1 MKKSTLKF
9 GLIGIL
15 LIFVIVPTLIAGI
28 VGTLITVN
36 YSKDVGTGELAAV
49 SLSKSGSLDAV
60 FSSYINTAKSLSTM
74 STVIESFENN
84 NGAAVTE
91 MEAFTKGR
99 SDIIDVLLVNKK
111 GGSVITSYRKVQ
123 TGNFQHFD
131 ENGLAPVSGLLTWEN
146 YNPDEQ
152 DAIYVSHKVKSYDGK
167 VDLGYVVI
175 IVSLAQDSNIGKALA
190 GSYVDNHANLA
201 LVDNAGNTVNFT
213 GNGNVMKTAQVDSAF
228 TNMVTTIFNSTA
240 STGSTANN
248 TQKVIDGKAGKYTIA
263 YGAIP
268 NVNSWRWVGVVRT
281 GDITEFAS
289 TTNMIIWIVVA
300 VVCLLCAALAYVII
314 SGFVSKM
321 QKLIKNMNDIN
332 IDEGVGAIH
341 MDVKHD
347 KSELGM
353 IQKSFNDFITEV
365 YMNGE
370 RYKTIAALSDS
381 MLFEWDFHKERM
393 YASDNLLS
401 KFDIN
406 LNTATLS
413 NGRFLDS
420 LMAQEFADKYKRDI
434 NTLLKNQGSFSAE
447 YKLKSKSGA
456 DVWVSCKA
464 TCISDRLG
472 EPLRVIGVLN
482 DIDNEKKLEVQLSE
496 RASVDFLSQLN
507 NRTTFIKKLSTVL
520 DRRGPHKIGVMF
532 IDVDDFKFINDRYGH
547 AIGDEVIRFVADTIR
562 KKVDDRGG
570 FAGRFG
576 GDEFML
582 CFTNQEDVENLEQI
596 AMHLIDELYV
606 GYTNESGTLINVRA
620 SIGISYCPLHTE
632 DVNEL
637 ISFSD
642 TAMYFVKKNGKTN
655 YHVYVPEDSESGE
668 YIDPEGY

>member
-15 LIFVIVPTLIAGI
+15 LIFVIVPTLIAGV
-28 VGTLITVN
+28 VGTLVTVN
-36 YSKDVGTGELAAV
+36 YSKNVGMNELAAV

-60 FSSYINTAKSLSTM
+60 FSGYINTAKSLSTM
-74 STVIESFENN
+74 TNIIENFEKN
-84 NGAAVTE
+84 NGAGISE

-99 SDIIDVLLVNKK
+99 DDIIDVLLVNKK
-111 GGSVITSYRKVQ
+111 GAVIGSYRKVQ
-123 TGNFQHFD
+123 TDNFQHFD
-131 ENGLAPVSGLLTWEN
+131 ENGLSPVSGLLAWEN
-146 YNPDEQ
+146 YDADEQ
-152 DAIYVSHKVKSYDGK
+152 DAIYVSHKVKNYDGK
-167 VDLGYVVI
+167 VDLGYVVL
-175 IVSLAQDSNIGKALA
+175 IVSLSPNSNIGRALEGTYVG
-190 GSYVDNHANLA
+190 GSANLA
-201 LVDNAGNTVNFT
+201 LVDSAGNAVNFV
-213 GNGNVMKTAQVDSAF
+213 GNGSIMKTAQVDSALV
-228 TNMVTTIFNSTA
+228 NMVPTIFSSTA
-240 STGSTANN
+240 STGSAASN
-248 TQKVIDGKAGKYTIA
+248 TQKVINSKAGKYSIA

-281 GDITEFAS
+281 SAITDFAN
-289 TTNMIIWIVVA
+289 TTNIIIWIVVA
-300 VVCLLCAALAYVII
+300 VVCLLCAAIAYVII
-314 SGFVSKM
+314 SGFISKM
-321 QKLIKNMNDIN
+321 HKLIKTMNEIN
-332 IDEGVGAIH
+332 LDEGVSGIH
-341 MDVKHD
+341 MDVKND

-370 RYKTIAALSDS
+370 RYKTIAVLSDS

-434 NTLLKNQGSFSAE
+434 NTLLKNQGSYSAE
-447 YKLKSKSGA
+447 YKLKSKTGA

-507 NRTTFIKKLSTVL
+507 NRTTFIKKLTSAL

-582 CFTNQEDVENLEQI
+582 CFTNQQDVENLEQI
-596 AMHLIDELYV
+596 AMDLIDELYV
-606 GYTNESGTLINVRA
+606 GYTNESGTLINVRV
-620 SIGISYCPLHTE
+620 SIGISYCPTHTE
-632 DVNEL
+632 DVNKL

-655 YHVYVPEDSESGE
+655 YHVYVPADSESGE

>member
-15 LIFVIVPTLIAGI
+15 LIFVVVPTLIAGV
-28 VGTLITVN
+28 VGTLVTVN
-36 YSKDVGTGELAAV
+36 YSKNVAINELEAV

-60 FSSYINTAKSLSTM
+60 FSGYINTAKSLSAM
-74 STVIESFENN
+74 SAIVDSFENN
-84 NGAAVTE
+84 NDAGSAE
-91 MEAFTKGR
+91 MEAFAKGHD
-99 SDIIDVLLVNKK
+99 DIIDVLLVNKK
-111 GGSVITSYRKVQ
+111 GAVIGSQRKVQ
-123 TGNFQHFD
+123 TDNFQHFD
-131 ENGLAPVSGLLTWEN
+131 ENGLSSVSGLLTWEN
-146 YNPDEQ
+146 YDANEQ
-152 DAIYVSHKVKSYDGK
+152 DAIYVSHKVKSIEGSE
-167 VDLGYVVI
+167 LGYVVF
-175 IVSLAQDSNIGKALA
+175 IVSLLPDSNVGRVLS
-190 GSYVDNHANLA
+190 GNYVGGDANFV
-201 LVDNAGNTVNFT
+201 LVDNTGNTVNFE
-213 GNGNVMKTAQVDSAF
+213 GNGSIMKTAQVDSAF
-228 TNMVTTIFNSTA
+228 ANLVPTMFS
-240 STGSTANN
+240 STANTGSN
-248 TQKVIDGKAGKYTIA
+248 SSDTQKVFDAKAGKYTIA

-268 NVNSWRWVGVVRT
+268 NVNSWRWAGIVRT
-281 GDITEFAS
+281 GDITEFAN
-289 TTNMIIWIVVA
+289 TTNTIIWIVVA
-300 VVCLLCAALAYVII
+300 VVCLLCAAIAFVMI
-314 SGFVSKM
+314 SGFVSKL
-321 QKLIKNMNDIN
+321 QKLVKSMNEIN
-332 IDEGVGAIH
+332 LDDGVAGIH

-420 LMAQEFADKYKRDI
+420 LMAQDYADKYKRDI
-434 NTLLKNQGSFSAE
+434 NTLLKNQGSYSAE

-582 CFTNQEDVENLEQI
+582 CFTNQEDIENLEQI
-596 AMHLIDELYV
+596 AMDLIDELYV
-606 GYTNESGTLINVRA
+606 GYTNESGTLINVRV

-637 ISFSD
+637 VSFSD

-655 YHVYVPEDSESGE
+655 YHVYVPADSESGE
-668 YIDPEGY
+668 YVDPEGY

>member
-9 GLIGIL
+9 GLIGVLI
-15 LIFVIVPTLIAGI
+15 IFVIVPTLIVGI
-28 VGTLITVN
+28 VGTMVTVN
-36 YSKDVGTGELAAV
+36 YSKSVGTDELSAV

-60 FSSYINTAKSLSTM
+60 FSSYINSAKSLSTM
-74 STVIESFENN
+74 STVIESFEKN
-84 NGAAVTE
+84 NGAGVTE
-91 MEAFTKGR
+91 MEAFVQGR
-99 SDIIDVLLVNKK
+99 DDIIDVLLVNKK
-111 GGSVITSYRKVQ
+111 GSVLASYRKIQ

-131 ENGLAPVSGLLTWEN
+131 ENGLSAVSGMLNWDN
-146 YNPDEQ
+146 YDSDEQ
-152 DAIYVSHKVKSYDGK
+152 DAIYVSHKVKSYDSK
-167 VDLGYVVI
+167 VELGYVVF
-175 IVSLAQDSNIGKALA
+175 IVSLKSDSNIGKALS
-190 GSYVDNHANLA
+190 GSYVGNNANLA
-201 LVDNAGNTVNFT
+201 LVDSLGNTVNFE
-213 GNGNVMKTAQVDSAF
+213 GSGVKKAAQVDASF
-228 TNMVTTIFNSTA
+228 SNMVPTIFSATSNNSA
-240 STGSTANN
+240 
-248 TQKVIDGKAGKYTIA
+248 QKVIEGKAGKYTIA
-263 YGAIP
+263 YGSIS

-281 GDITEFAS
+281 SDIAEFSS

-300 VVCLLCAALAYVII
+300 VVCLLCVAIAYVIA
-314 SGFVSKM
+314 SGFISKM
-321 QKLIKNMNDIN
+321 QKLIKTMNSIN
-332 IDEGVGAIH
+332 VEEGVSGISV
-341 MDVKHD
+341 DTKHD

-353 IQKSFNDFITEV
+353 IQKTFNDFISEV

-370 RYKTIAALSDS
+370 RYKTIATLSDS

-401 KFDIN
+401 KFDID
-406 LNTATLS
+406 LNMATLS
-413 NGRFLDS
+413 NGRFFDS
-420 LMAQEFADKYKRDI
+420 IMAQEFADKYRRDI
-434 NTLLKNQGSFSAE
+434 NTLLKNQGSYSAE
-447 YKLKSKSGA
+447 YKLKSKSGTE
-456 DVWVSCKA
+456 VWVSCKA

-472 EPLRVIGVLN
+472 EPLRVIGVLT

-507 NRTTFIKKLSTVL
+507 NRTTFIKKLQVAL
-520 DRRGPHKIGVMF
+520 DRRGPHKVGVMF

-547 AIGDEVIRFVADTIR
+547 AVGDEVIRFVADTIR

-582 CFTNQEDVENLEQI
+582 CFTNQQDIDNLEQI
-596 AMHLIDELYV
+596 AMDLIDELYV

-632 DVNEL
+632 DYNEL

>member
-9 GLIGIL
+9 GFIGVLIIFIL
-15 LIFVIVPTLIAGI
+15 VPTLIVGV
-28 VGTLITVN
+28 VGTMMTVN
-36 YSKDVGTGELAAV
+36 YSKNLGTDELAAV
-49 SLSKSGSLDAV
+49 SLSRSGSLDAV
-60 FSSYINTAKSLSTM
+60 FASYVNSAKSLSTM
-74 STVIESFENN
+74 STVIETFEKN
-84 NGAAVTE
+84 NGAGVTE
-91 MEAFTKGR
+91 MEAFVQGR
-99 SDIIDVLLVNKK
+99 SDIIDALLVNKK
-111 GGSVITSYRKVQ
+111 GTVVASYRKVQ

-131 ENGLAPVSGLLTWEN
+131 ENGLSAVSPLLTWEN
-146 YNPDEQ
+146 YNSDEQ
-152 DAIYVSHKVKSYDGK
+152 DAIYISHKVMSYDGK
-167 VDLGYVVI
+167 VDNGYVVF
-175 IVSLAQDSNIGKALA
+175 IVSLANNSNIGKALS
-190 GSYVDNHANLA
+190 GTYVNGNASLA
-201 LVDNAGNTVNFT
+201 IVDSSGNTVNF
-213 GNGNVMKTAQVDSAF
+213 GGSGEIKKAAQMDASF
-228 TNMVTTIFNSTA
+228 TNMVPAIFSSTTSTSSA
-240 STGSTANN
+240 GTN
-248 TQKVIDGKAGKYTIA
+248 TQKVIDGKCGKYTIA
-263 YGAIP
+263 YGAVP
-268 NVNSWRWVGVVRT
+268 NVNSWRWVGTVRT
-281 GDITEFAS
+281 SDITEFSS

-300 VVCLLCAALAYVII
+300 VVCLLCAALAYVIA

-321 QKLIKNMNDIN
+321 QKLIKTMNAIN
-332 IDEGVGAIH
+332 LEEGVSAIPV
-341 MDVKHD
+341 DAKND

-353 IQKSFNDFITEV
+353 IQKTFNDFITEV

-370 RYKTIAALSDS
+370 RYKTIATLSDS

-393 YASDNLLS
+393 YASDNLLA

-406 LNTATLS
+406 LNNATLS

-420 LMAQEFADKYKRDI
+420 LMSADFSEKYRRDI
-434 NTLLKNQGSFSAE
+434 NTLLKNQGSYSAE
-447 YKLKSKSGA
+447 YKLKSKSGTE
-456 DVWVSCKA
+456 VWVSCKA

-472 EPLRVIGVLN
+472 EPLRVIGVLT

-507 NRTTFIKKLSTVL
+507 NRTTFIKKLQVAL

-547 AIGDEVIRFVADTIR
+547 AVGDEVIRFVADTIR

-582 CFTNQEDVENLEQI
+582 CYTNQEDIENLEQI
-596 AMHLIDELYV
+596 AMDLIDELYV

-632 DVNEL
+632 DYNEL

>member
-9 GLIGIL
+9 GFIGVLI
-15 LIFVIVPTLIAGI
+15 IFIIVPTLIVGI
-28 VGTLITVN
+28 VGTMMTVN
-36 YSKDVGTGELAAV
+36 YSKNVGTDELAAV

-60 FSSYINTAKSLSTM
+60 FSSYVNSAKSLSTM
-74 STVIESFENN
+74 TSVIETFEKN
-84 NGAAVTE
+84 NGAGVTE
-91 MEAFTKGR
+91 MEAFVQGR
-99 SDIIDVLLVNKK
+99 SDIIDALLVNKK
-111 GGSVITSYRKVQ
+111 GTVIASYRKVQ

-131 ENGLAPVSGLLTWEN
+131 ENGLSSVSPLLTWEN
-146 YNPDEQ
+146 YNSDEQ
-152 DAIYVSHKVKSYDGK
+152 DAIYVSHKVMSYDGK
-167 VDLGYVVI
+167 VDNGYVVF
-175 IVSLAQDSNIGKALA
+175 IVSLANNSNIGKALS
-190 GSYVDNHANLA
+190 GTYVNGNASLA
-201 LVDNAGNTVNFT
+201 LVDNAGNTVNF
-213 GNGNVMKTAQVDSAF
+213 GGSGEVKKSAQMDPSF
-228 TNMVTTIFNSTA
+228 SNMVPAIFSSTS
-240 STGSTANN
+240 STVSAGSNVE
-248 TQKVIDGKAGKYTIA
+248 KVIDGKVGKYTIA
-263 YGAIP
+263 YGAIS
-268 NVNSWRWVGVVRT
+268 NVNSWRWVGMVRT
-281 GDITEFAS
+281 SDITEFSS

-300 VVCLLCAALAYVII
+300 VVCLLCAALAYVIA

-321 QKLIKNMNDIN
+321 QKLIKTMSAIN
-332 IDEGVGAIH
+332 LEEGVSAIPV
-341 MDVKHD
+341 DSRND

-353 IQKSFNDFITEV
+353 IQKTFNDFITEV

-370 RYKTIAALSDS
+370 RYKTIATLSDS

-393 YASDNLLS
+393 YASDNLLA
-401 KFDIN
+401 KFEIN
-406 LNTATLS
+406 LNNATLS

-420 LMAQEFADKYKRDI
+420 LMTADFSEKYRRDI
-434 NTLLKNQGSFSAE
+434 NTLLKNQGSYSAE
-447 YKLKSKSGA
+447 YKLKSKSGTE
-456 DVWVSCKA
+456 VWVSCKA

-472 EPLRVIGVLN
+472 EPLRVIGVLT

-507 NRTTFIKKLSTVL
+507 NRTTFIKKLQVAL

-547 AIGDEVIRFVADTIR
+547 AVGDEVIRFVADTIR

-582 CFTNQEDVENLEQI
+582 CYTNQEDIENLEQI
-596 AMHLIDELYV
+596 AMDLIDELYV

-632 DVNEL
+632 DYNEL

>member
-15 LIFVIVPTLIAGI
+15 LIFVIVPTLVAGV
-28 VGTLITVN
+28 VGTLVTVN
-36 YSKDVGTGELAAV
+36 YSKGVGTSELAAV

-60 FSSYINTAKSLSTM
+60 FSSYINSAKSLSTM
-74 STVIESFENN
+74 SNIIETLEKN
-84 NGAAVTE
+84 NGAGIVE
-91 MEAFTKGR
+91 MEAYSQGR
-99 SDIIDVLLVNKK
+99 NDIIDVLLVNKK
-111 GGSVITSYRKVQ
+111 GAVVASCRKIQ

-131 ENGLAPVSGLLTWEN
+131 ENGLSPVSGLLTWEN
-146 YNPDEQ
+146 YDSDEQ
-152 DAIYVSHKVKSYDGK
+152 DAIYVSHKVKNYDGK
-167 VDLGYVVI
+167 VDLGYVVF
-175 IVSLAQDSNIGKALA
+175 IVSVSSDSNIGQALA
-190 GSYVDNHANLA
+190 GKYVGNKANLA
-201 LVDNAGNTVNFT
+201 SDDRLGFKVIISGDCSIKN
-213 GNGNVMKTAQVDSAF
+213 TAQVDAAF
-228 TNMVTTIFNSTA
+228 TNVVSAIFSSTSTTGNTST
-240 STGSTANN
+240 N
-248 TQKVIDGKAGKYTIA
+248 TQKVYDTKVGKYTIA
-263 YGAIP
+263 YGAVP
-268 NVNSWRWVGVVRT
+268 NVNSWRWVGIVRT
-281 GDITEFAS
+281 SDITEFAS
-289 TTNMIIWIVVA
+289 TTNLIIWIVVA
-300 VVCLLCAALAYVII
+300 AVCLLCAAIAFVMI
-314 SGFVSKM
+314 SRFTSKM
-321 QKLIKNMNDIN
+321 HNLIKTMNSIN
-332 IDEGVGAIH
+332 LEEGVGTFHI
-341 MDVKHD
+341 DVKHD
-347 KSELGM
+347 KSELGN
-353 IQKSFNDFITEV
+353 IQKSFNDFISEV
-365 YMNGE
+365 YLNGE
-370 RYKTIAALSDS
+370 RYRTIATLSDS

-393 YASDNLLS
+393 FASDNLLA

-406 LNTATLS
+406 LNAATPS

-420 LMAQEFADKYKRDI
+420 LMTQEFADKYKRDI
-434 NTLLKNQGSFSAE
+434 NTLLKNQGSYSSE
-447 YKLKSKSGA
+447 YKLKSKNGT

-464 TCISDRLG
+464 TCVSDRLG

-507 NRTTFIKKLSTVL
+507 NRTTFIKMLTTAL

-562 KKVDDRGG
+562 KKVDNRGG

-582 CFTNQEDVENLEQI
+582 CFTNQEDIENLEQI
-596 AMHLIDELYV
+596 AMDLIDELYV

-620 SIGISYCPLHTE
+620 SIGISYCPMHTE

-637 ISFSD
+637 VSFSD

>member
-9 GLIGIL
+9 GLVGIM
-15 LIFVIVPTLIAGI
+15 LIFVIIPTLIAGV
-28 VGTLITVN
+28 VGTLVTVN
-36 YSKDVGTGELAAV
+36 YSKGVSVSELSAV

-60 FSSYINTAKSLSTM
+60 FSGYINSAKSLSTM
-74 STVIESFENN
+74 SAVVESFEKN
-84 NGAAVTE
+84 NGAGAAE
-91 MEAFTKGR
+91 LEAFVEGR
-99 SDIIDVLLVNKK
+99 SDIIDGLLVNKK
-111 GGSVITSYRKVQ
+111 GAVIASSRKVQ

-131 ENGLAPVSGLLTWEN
+131 ENGLSSVSGLLTWEN
-146 YNPDEQ
+146 YESSEQ

-167 VDLGYVVI
+167 IDLGYVVF
-175 IVSLAQDSNIGKALA
+175 IVSLSGDSNIGRALS
-190 GSYVDNHANLA
+190 GSYVGNHANLA
-201 LVDNAGNTVNFT
+201 LVDSVGNTVNFA
-213 GNGNVMKTAQVDSAF
+213 GDGSIMKAAQVDSAF
-228 TNMVTTIFNSTA
+228 ANTVSAIFSSTS
-240 STGSTANN
+240 STGGLNN
-248 TQKVIDGKAGKYTIA
+248 AQKVFDAKAGKYTIA

-268 NVNSWRWVGVVRT
+268 DINSWRWVGVVRT
-281 GDITEFAS
+281 ADITEFAS
-289 TTNMIIWIVVA
+289 TTNMIIWVVVA
-300 VVCLLCAALAYVII
+300 AVCLLCAAVAFVI
-314 SGFVSKM
+314 SSRFVSKM
-321 QKLIKNMNDIN
+321 QKLIKTMNDIN
-332 IDEGVGAIH
+332 LEEVGGSFHI
-341 MDVKHD
+341 DVKHD

-393 YASDNLLS
+393 YASDNLLA

-406 LNTATLS
+406 LSAATPS

-420 LMAQEFADKYKRDI
+420 LMTQEFADKYKRDI
-434 NTLLKNQGSFSAE
+434 NTLLKNQGSYSAE
-447 YKLKSKSGA
+447 YKLKSKTGS

-464 TCISDRLG
+464 TCVSDRLG

-507 NRTTFIKKLSTVL
+507 NRTTFIKKLTTVL

-596 AMHLIDELYV
+596 AMDIIDELYV
-606 GYTNESGTLINVRA
+606 GYTNETGTLINVRA
-620 SIGISYCPLHTE
+620 SIGISYCPTHTT

-668 YIDPEGY
+668 YVDPEGY

>member
-9 GLIGIL
+9 GLVGIM
-15 LIFVIVPTLIAGI
+15 LIFVIIPTLIAGV
-28 VGTLITVN
+28 VGTLVTVN
-36 YSKDVGTGELAAV
+36 YSKGVSVSELSAV

-60 FSSYINTAKSLSTM
+60 FSGYINSAKSLSTM
-74 STVIESFENN
+74 TAVIESFEKN
-84 NGAAVTE
+84 NGAGVAE
-91 MEAFTKGR
+91 LEAFVEGR
-99 SDIIDVLLVNKK
+99 SDIIDGLLVNKK
-111 GGSVITSYRKVQ
+111 GAVIASSRKVQ

-131 ENGLAPVSGLLTWEN
+131 ENGLSSVSGLLTWEN
-146 YNPDEQ
+146 YESSEQ

-167 VDLGYVVI
+167 IDLGYVVF
-175 IVSLAQDSNIGKALA
+175 IVSLSGDSNIGRALS
-190 GSYVDNHANLA
+190 GSYVGNHANLA
-201 LVDNAGNTVNFT
+201 LVDSVGNTVNFA
-213 GNGNVMKTAQVDSAF
+213 GDGSIMKAAQVDSAF
-228 TNMVTTIFNSTA
+228 ANTVSAIFSSTS
-240 STGSTANN
+240 STGGLNN
-248 TQKVIDGKAGKYTIA
+248 AQKVFNDKAGKYTIA

-268 NVNSWRWVGVVRT
+268 DINSWRWVGVVRT
-281 GDITEFAS
+281 ADITEFAS

-300 VVCLLCAALAYVII
+300 AVCLLCAAVAFVIATR
-314 SGFVSKM
+314 FVSKM
-321 QKLIKNMNDIN
+321 QKLIKTMNDIN
-332 IDEGVGAIH
+332 LEEVGGSFHI
-341 MDVKHD
+341 DVKHD

-393 YASDNLLS
+393 YASDNLLA

-406 LNTATLS
+406 LSAATPS

-420 LMAQEFADKYKRDI
+420 LMTQEFADKYKRDI
-434 NTLLKNQGSFSAE
+434 NTLLKNQGSYSAE
-447 YKLKSKSGA
+447 YKLKSKTGS

-464 TCISDRLG
+464 TCVSDRLG

-507 NRTTFIKKLSTVL
+507 NRTTFIKKLTTVL

-596 AMHLIDELYV
+596 AMDIIDELYV
-606 GYTNESGTLINVRA
+606 GYTNETGTLINVRA
-620 SIGISYCPLHTE
+620 SIGISYCPTHTA

-668 YIDPEGY
+668 YVDPEGY

>member
-15 LIFVIVPTLIAGI
+15 LIFVIVPTLIAGV

-36 YSKDVGTGELAAV
+36 YSKDVGAGELAAV

-74 STVIESFENN
+74 STIIESFESN
-84 NGAAVTE
+84 NGAGVTE

-99 SDIIDVLLVNKK
+99 NDIIDVLLVNKK
-111 GGSVITSYRKVQ
+111 GAVIASYRKVQ

-131 ENGLAPVSGLLTWEN
+131 ENGLAAVSGLLTWEN

-152 DAIYVSHKVKSYDGK
+152 DAIYVSHKVKSYDDK
-167 VDLGYVVI
+167 IDLGYVVI
-175 IVSLAQDSNIGKALA
+175 IVSLAQDSNVGKALA
-190 GSYVDNHANLA
+190 GSYVGNDANLA
-201 LVDNAGNTVNFT
+201 IVDNAGNTVNFA
-213 GNGNVMKTAQVDSAF
+213 GSGNVMKTAQVDSAF
-228 TNMVTTIFNSTA
+228 VNMVPTIFNSTA
-240 STGSTANN
+240 STGSAANN
-248 TQKVIDGKAGKYTIA
+248 TQKVVEGKAGKYTIA

-289 TTNMIIWIVVA
+289 TTNMIIWIIVA

-341 MDVKHD
+341 MDVKND

-370 RYKTIAALSDS
+370 RYKTIASLSDS

-406 LNTATLS
+406 LNTSTLS

-420 LMAQEFADKYKRDI
+420 LMAKDFADKYKRDI

-532 IDVDDFKFINDRYGH
+532 IDVDDFKFINDRFGH

-562 KKVDDRGG
+562 KKVDNRGG

-596 AMHLIDELYV
+596 AMDLIDELYV

>member
-9 GLIGIL
+9 GFIGVLIV
-15 LIFVIVPTLIAGI
+15 FVILPSLIAGI
-28 VGTLITVN
+28 VGTMFTIN
-36 YSKDVGTGELAAV
+36 YSKGVGTDELAAV

-60 FSSYINTAKSLSTM
+60 FSSYINSAKSLSTM
-74 STVIESFENN
+74 NTVIESFERN
-84 NGAAVTE
+84 NGAGSTE
-91 MEAFTKGR
+91 LEAFVQGR
-99 SDIIDVLLVNKK
+99 DDIIDALLVNKK
-111 GGSVITSYRKVQ
+111 GTVLASHRKVQ
-123 TGNFQHFD
+123 TGNFQHF
-131 ENGLAPVSGLLTWEN
+131 EEAGLQAVSGLLAWEN
-146 YNPDEQ
+146 YDSDEQ

-167 VDLGYVVI
+167 VDLGYVVF
-175 IVSLAQDSNIGKALA
+175 IVSLKADSNVGKALQ
-190 GSYVDNHANLA
+190 GNYVGNNANLA
-201 LVDNAGNTVNFT
+201 LVDSNGNTVNFE
-213 GNGNVMKTAQVDSAF
+213 GSGVKKSAQVDPSFA
-228 TNMVTTIFNSTA
+228 NSVTTIFNETSSTDA
-240 STGSTANN
+240 
-248 TQKVIDGKAGKYTIA
+248 QKCIEGKAGKYTIA

-281 GDITEFAS
+281 SDLTEFAS

-300 VVCLLCAALAYVII
+300 VICLLCAAIAYVISSNFI
-314 SGFVSKM
+314 SKM
-321 QKLIKNMNDIN
+321 HKLIKSMNSFN
-332 IDEGVGAIH
+332 VEEGVSGIT
-341 MDVKHD
+341 MDVKND
-347 KSELGM
+347 KSELGT
-353 IQKSFNDFITEV
+353 IQRSFNNFVSEV

-370 RYKTIAALSDS
+370 RYKTIASLSDS

-393 YASDNLLS
+393 YASDNLLA
-401 KFDIN
+401 KFDIDIDS
-406 LNTATLS
+406 ATLA

-420 LMAQEFADKYKRDI
+420 LMTQEYADKYRRDI
-434 NTLLKNQGSFSAE
+434 NNLLKNQGSYSAE
-447 YKLKSKSGA
+447 YMLKSKSGTE
-456 DVWVSCKA
+456 VWVSCKA
-464 TCISDRLG
+464 TCIMDRVG
-472 EPLRVIGVLN
+472 EALRVIGVLT

-507 NRTTFIKKLSTVL
+507 NRTTFVKKLQVAL

-547 AIGDEVIRFVADTIR
+547 AVGDEVIRFVADTIR

-582 CFTNQEDVENLEQI
+582 CFTNQEDIENLEQI
-596 AMHLIDELYV
+596 AMDLIDELYV
-606 GYTNESGTLINVRA
+606 GYTNENGVLINVRA
-620 SIGISYCPLHTE
+620 SIGISYCPMHTE
-632 DVNEL
+632 DYNEL

>member
-9 GLIGIL
+9 GLVGIM
-15 LIFVIVPTLIAGI
+15 LIFVIIPTLIAGV
-28 VGTLITVN
+28 VGTLVTVN
-36 YSKDVGTGELAAV
+36 YSKGVSVSELSAV

-60 FSSYINTAKSLSTM
+60 FSGYINSAKSLSTM
-74 STVIESFENN
+74 SAVVESFEKN
-84 NGAAVTE
+84 NGAGAAE
-91 MEAFTKGR
+91 LEAFVEGR
-99 SDIIDVLLVNKK
+99 SDIIDGLLVNKK
-111 GGSVITSYRKVQ
+111 GAVIASSRKVQ

-131 ENGLAPVSGLLTWEN
+131 ENGLSSVSGLLTWEN
-146 YNPDEQ
+146 YESSEQ

-167 VDLGYVVI
+167 IDLGYVVF
-175 IVSLAQDSNIGKALA
+175 IVSLSGDSNIGRALS
-190 GSYVDNHANLA
+190 GSYVGNHANLA
-201 LVDNAGNTVNFT
+201 LVDSVGNTVNFA
-213 GNGNVMKTAQVDSAF
+213 GDGSIMKAAQVDSAF
-228 TNMVTTIFNSTA
+228 ANTVSAIFSSTS
-240 STGSTANN
+240 STGGLNN
-248 TQKVIDGKAGKYTIA
+248 AQKVFDAKAGKYTIA

-268 NVNSWRWVGVVRT
+268 DINSWRWVGVVRT
-281 GDITEFAS
+281 ADITEFAS

-300 VVCLLCAALAYVII
+300 AVCLLCAAVAFVI
-314 SGFVSKM
+314 SSRFVSKM
-321 QKLIKNMNDIN
+321 QKLIKTMNDIN
-332 IDEGVGAIH
+332 LEEVGGSFHIV
-341 MDVKHD
+341 VKHD

-393 YASDNLLS
+393 YASDNLLA

-406 LNTATLS
+406 LSAATPS

-420 LMAQEFADKYKRDI
+420 LMTQEFADKYKRDI
-434 NTLLKNQGSFSAE
+434 NTLLKNQGSYSAE
-447 YKLKSKSGA
+447 YKLKSKTGS

-464 TCISDRLG
+464 TCVSDRLG

-507 NRTTFIKKLSTVL
+507 NRTTFIKKLTTVL

-596 AMHLIDELYV
+596 AMDIIDELYV
-606 GYTNESGTLINVRA
+606 GYTNETGTLINVRA
-620 SIGISYCPLHTE
+620 SIGISYCPTHTT

-668 YIDPEGY
+668 YVDPEGY

>member
-15 LIFVIVPTLIAGI
+15 LIFVIVPTLIAGV
-28 VGTLITVN
+28 VGTLATVN
-36 YSKDVGTGELAAV
+36 YSKDVGTSELAAV

-60 FSSYINTAKSLSTM
+60 FSSYINSAKSLSTM
-74 STVIESFENN
+74 STVIESFEKN
-84 NGAAVTE
+84 NGAGVTE

-99 SDIIDVLLVNKK
+99 DDIIDVLLVNKK
-111 GGSVITSYRKVQ
+111 GAVLSSYRKVQ

-131 ENGLAPVSGLLTWEN
+131 ENGLSSVSGLLTWEN
-146 YNPDEQ
+146 YDSNEQ
-152 DAIYVSHKVKSYDGK
+152 DAIYVSHKVKNYDGK
-167 VDLGYVVI
+167 VDLGYVVF
-175 IVSLAQDSNIGKALA
+175 IVSLSGNSNVGKALS
-190 GSYVDNHANLA
+190 GTYVGGDANLA
-201 LVDNAGNTVNFT
+201 LVDSAGNTVNFD
-213 GNGNVMKTAQVDSAF
+213 GDASIKKTAQADTAF
-228 TNMVTTIFNSTA
+228 ANMVPAIFSSTA
-240 STGSTANN
+240 STGSTATN
-248 TQKVIDGKAGKYTIA
+248 TQKVFEGKAGKYTIA

-268 NVNSWRWVGVVRT
+268 NVNSWRWVGVVHT
-281 GDITEFAS
+281 SDITEFAS

-300 VVCLLCAALAYVII
+300 VVCLLCAAIAYVIV

-321 QKLIKNMNDIN
+321 QKLIKTMNEIN
-332 IDEGVGAIH
+332 LDEGVGSIH
-341 MDVKHD
+341 MDVKRD

-370 RYKTIAALSDS
+370 RYKTIAKLSDS

-393 YASDNLLS
+393 YASDNLLA

-420 LMAQEFADKYKRDI
+420 LMAQDFADKYKRDI
-434 NTLLKNQGSFSAE
+434 NTLLKNQGSYSAE

-507 NRTTFIKKLSTVL
+507 NRTTFIKKLSTAL

-582 CFTNQEDVENLEQI
+582 CFTNQQDIENLEQI
-596 AMHLIDELYV
+596 AMDLIDELYV
-606 GYTNESGTLINVRA
+606 GYTNESGTLINVRV

-637 ISFSD
+637 VSFSD

-655 YHVYVPEDSESGE
+655 YHVYVPADSESGE
-668 YIDPEGY
+668 YVDPEGY

>member
-9 GLIGIL
+9 GLIGVL
-15 LIFVIVPTLIAGI
+15 LIFVIVPTLVAGV
-28 VGTLITVN
+28 VGTLVTVD
-36 YSKDVGTGELAAV
+36 YSKDVGTSELSAV

-60 FSSYINTAKSLSTM
+60 FSSYINSAKSLSTM
-74 STVIESFENN
+74 KTIIESFEKN
-84 NGAAVTE
+84 NGAGVTE

-99 SDIIDVLLVNKK
+99 DDIIDVLLVNKK
-111 GGSVITSYRKVQ
+111 GAVISSFRKVQ

-131 ENGLAPVSGLLTWEN
+131 ENGLSSVSGLLTWEN
-146 YNPDEQ
+146 YDSDEQ

-167 VDLGYVVI
+167 VDLGYIVF
-175 IVSLAQDSNIGKALA
+175 IVSLSRESNVGKALA
-190 GSYVDNHANLA
+190 GSYVGGDANLA
-201 LVDNAGNTVNFT
+201 LVDSAGNTVNFA
-213 GNGNVMKTAQVDSAF
+213 GDASIKKTAQADTAF
-228 TNMVTTIFNSTA
+228 ANMVPTIFSSTA
-240 STGSTANN
+240 STGSTATN
-248 TQKVIDGKAGKYTIA
+248 TQKVFEGKAGKYTIA

-268 NVNSWRWVGVVRT
+268 NVNSWRWVGIVRT
-281 GDITEFAS
+281 SDITEFAS

-300 VVCLLCAALAYVII
+300 VVCLLCAAIAYVMI
-314 SGFVSKM
+314 SSFVSKM
-321 QKLIKNMNDIN
+321 QKLIKTMNGIN
-332 IDEGVGAIH
+332 LDDGVGSIH

-370 RYKTIAALSDS
+370 RYKTIATLSDS

-393 YASDNLLS
+393 YASDNLLA
-401 KFDIN
+401 KFEIN

-420 LMAQEFADKYKRDI
+420 LMAQDFADKYKRDI
-434 NTLLKNQGSFSAE
+434 NTLLKNQGSYSAE

-507 NRTTFIKKLSTVL
+507 NRTTFIKKLSTAL

-582 CFTNQEDVENLEQI
+582 CFTNQQDVENLEQI
-596 AMHLIDELYV
+596 AMDLIDELYV
-606 GYTNESGTLINVRA
+606 GYTNESGTLINVRV

-637 ISFSD
+637 VSFSD

-655 YHVYVPEDSESGE
+655 YHVYVPADSESGE

>member
-9 GLIGIL
+9 GLVGVM
-15 LIFVIVPTLIAGI
+15 LIFVIIPTLIAGV
-28 VGTLITVN
+28 VGTLVTVN
-36 YSKDVGTGELAAV
+36 YSKGVSVSELSAV

-60 FSSYINTAKSLSTM
+60 FSGYINSAKSLSTM
-74 STVIESFENN
+74 TAVIESFEKN
-84 NGAAVTE
+84 NGAGAAE
-91 MEAFTKGR
+91 LEAFVEGR
-99 SDIIDVLLVNKK
+99 SDIIDGLLVNKK
-111 GGSVITSYRKVQ
+111 GAVIASSRKVQ

-131 ENGLAPVSGLLTWEN
+131 ENGLSSVSGLLTWEN
-146 YNPDEQ
+146 YESSEQ

-167 VDLGYVVI
+167 IDLGYVVF
-175 IVSLAQDSNIGKALA
+175 IVSLSGDSNIGRALS
-190 GSYVDNHANLA
+190 GSYVGNHANLA
-201 LVDNAGNTVNFT
+201 LVDSVGNTVNFA
-213 GNGNVMKTAQVDSAF
+213 GDGSIMKAAQVDSAF
-228 TNMVTTIFNSTA
+228 ANTVSAIFSSTS
-240 STGSTANN
+240 STGGLNN
-248 TQKVIDGKAGKYTIA
+248 AQKVFNAKAGKYTIA

-268 NVNSWRWVGVVRT
+268 DINSWRWVGVVRT
-281 GDITEFAS
+281 ADITEFAS

-300 VVCLLCAALAYVII
+300 AVCLLCAAVAFVIATR
-314 SGFVSKM
+314 FVSKM
-321 QKLIKNMNDIN
+321 QKLIKTMNDIN
-332 IDEGVGAIH
+332 LEEVGGSFHI
-341 MDVKHD
+341 DVKHD

-393 YASDNLLS
+393 YASDNLLA

-406 LNTATLS
+406 LSAATPS

-420 LMAQEFADKYKRDI
+420 LMTQEFADKYKRDI
-434 NTLLKNQGSFSAE
+434 NTLLKNQGSYSAE
-447 YKLKSKSGA
+447 YKLKSKTGS

-464 TCISDRLG
+464 TCVSDRLG

-507 NRTTFIKKLSTVL
+507 NRTTFIKKLTTVL

-596 AMHLIDELYV
+596 AMDIIDELYV
-606 GYTNESGTLINVRA
+606 GYTNETGTLINVRA
-620 SIGISYCPLHTE
+620 SIGISYCPTHTT

-668 YIDPEGY
+668 YVDPEGY